1 MTRSFPRRN
10 LLRGLGATALA
21 GAAFGRPGLLRAS
34 ELVATPRQTEG
45 PFYPAR
51 LPLDR
56 DNDLLRVEGSEADTG
71 SPVTHV
77 LGRLLDPN
85 GRPVPGA
92 RIEIWQC
99 DAKGV
104 YLDAT
109 GGTTLESGFQGYGA
123 TETDAE
129 GGYRFRTIR
138 PVPYGGRTPHIHFA
152 IGGRGFERL
161 VTQMYVAGEP
171 RNERDFVLGR
181 IRDEAAR
188 RSVIVELDA
197 APEIEPGALAGHF
210 DIVLGE
216 TPAE

>member
-1 MTRSFPRRN
+1 MPRTTSRRS
-10 LLRGLGATALA
+10 LLHGLAAAALSGVA
-21 GAAFGRPGLLRAS
+21 LPGVGRLRAAG
-34 ELVATPRQTEG
+34 LVATPPQTEG

-56 DNDLLRVEGSEADTG
+56 DNDLLRVAGREADPG

-77 LGRLLDPN
+77 LGRLLDRD

-99 DAKGV
+99 DAQGV

-123 TETDAE
+123 AETDAE
-129 GGYRFRTIR
+129 GAYRFRTIR

-152 IGGRGFERL
+152 VSGRGFDRL

-171 RNERDFVLGR
+171 RNDRDFVLGR

-188 RSVIVELDA
+188 RAVLVALRP
-197 APEIEPGALAGHF
+197 APEIEDGALAGSF
-210 DIVLGE
+210 DIVLGQ
-216 TPAE
+216 TPAG

>member
-1 MTRSFPRRN
+1 M
-10 LLRGLGATALA
+10 LGGLGAAALA
-21 GAAFGRPGLLRAS
+21 GVALSLPRLGRAAS
-34 ELVATPRQTEG
+34 LVATPRQTEG
-45 PFYPAR
+45 PFYPAE

-56 DNDLLRVEGSEADTG
+56 DNDLLRVSGAEADPG

-77 LGRLLDPN
+77 MGRLRDSA
-85 GRPVPGA
+85 GRAVPGA

-99 DAKGV
+99 DANGV

-109 GGTTLESGFQGYGA
+109 GGTTLKSGFQGYGA

-129 GGYRFRTIR
+129 GAYRFRTLR
-138 PVPYGGRTPHIHFA
+138 PVPYAGRTPHIHFA
-152 IGGRGFERL
+152 VSGPGFERL

-188 RSVIVELDA
+188 RSVIVELKP
-197 APEIEPGALAGHF
+197 APEIEAGALAGSF

-216 TPAE
+216 TAFE